1 MILNFFKNFLM
12 RIFVIEEKEIKASN
26 EMTYSSITIANYFI
40 KSKSKF
46 GQLTPMKILKLVY
59 LADAWY
65 MTLKNGE
72 EKLVNEKVQAWD
84 YGPVFPNL
92 YRSIKTNGRVDLTEP
107 LLYDKEETI
116 NVEDVG
122 FLEKVWEM
130 YGQYNGI
137 TLSAMTHKKGT
148 PWEKVYC
155 KGCNSEI
162 PNDLII
168 DHYKPKLK
176 EAN

>member
-1 MILNFFKNFLM
+1 
-12 RIFVIEEKEIKASN
+12 
-26 EMTYSSITIANYFI
+26 MTYSPITIANYFI

-65 MTLKNGE
+65 MTLEEGK
-72 EKLVNEKVQAWD
+72 EKLVSEKVQAWD

-92 YRSIKTNGRVDLTEP
+92 YRSIKTNGRIDLTEP
-107 LLYDKEETI
+107 LSYDKEEI
-116 NVEDVG
+116 IKDEDVG
-122 FLEKVWEM
+122 FLERIWKM
-130 YGQYNGI
+130 YGKYDGI
-137 TLSAMTHKKGT
+137 RLSAMTHKKGT
-148 PWEKVYC
+148 PWEIVYC

-168 DHYKPKLK
+168 HHYKPKLV